1 MKTAQHPWWA
11 LTRPPNSD
19 TKMKPCTMTNTQK
32 GTKGE
37 AHVIILKNQSL
48 SLSILDPV
56 AEKDRLGVRYCTGGF
71 IFQIDDLMGSP
82 ARGILLSGPTFPE
95 SYNLHDGQG
104 APDAFQPHLV
114 VQQDPDGTPSTV
126 LGIGIGLID
135 AKANVVTDRCVWD
148 ITRTADSVRFRT
160 TQAAGAWQFELER
173 IVSLRGR
180 TIRSETR
187 VTNTGKSHVPFQWY
201 PHPFFPHYPTGE
213 CCKVSIPLA
222 VPDCPGYE
230 MLPNGFIGMRNFP
243 WKPTESFFQLVGF
256 SGHAPITFTQKHP
269 VTSLVTVTIDYLP
282 SRLPI
287 WGNKNTFSFE
297 PYLEHV
303 LQPSESTQWSL
314 TYDF

>member
-1 MKTAQHPWWA
+1 MIT
-11 LTRPPNSD
+11 
-19 TKMKPCTMTNTQK
+19 
-32 GTKGE
+32 
-37 AHVIILKNQSL
+37 LKNESL
-48 SLSILDPV
+48 SVSILDPV

-71 IFQIDDLMGSP
+71 IFQIEDVMEKP

-114 VQQDPDGTPSTV
+114 VEQEADGTPTRV

-135 AKANVVTDRCVWD
+135 PKATLVVDRCVWD
-148 ITRTADSVRFRT
+148 ITQTREAVSFRT
-160 TQAAGAWQFELER
+160 TQAAGGWEFGLER
-173 IVSLRGR
+173 VLTLHGR
-180 TIRSETR
+180 TLRSESTLS
-187 VTNTGKSHVPFQWY
+187 NTGKRHVPFQWY

-213 CCKVSIPLA
+213 CCKVSVPLS

-230 MLPNGFIGMRNFP
+230 MLPSGFIGMKHFP
-243 WKPTESFFQLVGF
+243 WKPTESYFQLVGF
-256 SGHAPITFTQKHP
+256 SGHAPIMFTQKHL
-269 VTSLVTVTIDYLP
+269 VTSLATVVIDYTP

-287 WGNKNTFSFE
+287 WANKNTFSFE

-303 LQPSESTQWSL
+303 LQPGESTRWSL